1 MKIPPEYEEPVQEI
15 RDLYDEAE
23 AALKTVGR
31 VRNELCVAAVNQL
44 RYAGQHL
51 VRALAETDE
60 AIIKDELGAAKRHA
74 LRAIYDVYDASIQ
87 FHLDEINQI
96 RKTYP
101 VNFKDVVPDYTSI
114 IKAVQRASKHIE
126 QKGYQNRRDRKM
138 LYRELREDV
147 EALTV
152 AYSELMTSLPDIVSA
167 ASRHNREI
175 SRAWISIAVTVP
187 GVAATAIFITL
198 RVMSG

>member
-1 MKIPPEYEEPVQEI
+1 MKIPPAYEEPVQEI
-15 RDLYDEAE
+15 RNLYDEAE
-23 AALKTVGR
+23 SALKTVGR

-126 QKGYQNRRDRKM
+126 QKGYENRRDRKM

-152 AYSELMTSLPDIVSA
+152 AYSELLTSLPDIVSA

-175 SRAWISIAVTVP
+175 SRAWISIAVTVL